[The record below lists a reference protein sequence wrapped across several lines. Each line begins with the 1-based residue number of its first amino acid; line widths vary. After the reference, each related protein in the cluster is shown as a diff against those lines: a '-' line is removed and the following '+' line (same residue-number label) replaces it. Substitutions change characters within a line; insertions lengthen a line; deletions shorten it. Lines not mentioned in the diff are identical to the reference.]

1 MTNGLVDQQFFARL
15 TVANEQFGA
24 GLPAMLERLAA
35 SSAAFD
41 PHHPASAL
49 AAELQA
55 QLHTMAGAAATFGFP
70 VLGQQLR
77 ALEQRLRMLMV
88 FETVGAD
95 AWRRWLGDLDALVA
109 WGRVNPRSPYYSE
122 DLVQ

>member
-1 MTNGLVDQQFFARL
+1 MSGPVDQQFFARL

-24 GLPAMLERLAA
+24 GLPAMLERLVAT
-35 SSAAFD
+35 SAAFD
-41 PHHPASAL
+41 PQQPAPAL

-55 QLHTMAGAAATFGFP
+55 QLHTMAGSAATFGFP

-88 FETVGAD
+88 FEAVGAD
-95 AWRRWLGDLDALVA
+95 AWRNWIGDLDALVA
-109 WGRVNPRSPYYSE
+109 WGRVNPRSPYYGE

>member
-1 MTNGLVDQQFFARL
+1 MNRSLDQQFFARL
-15 TVANEQFGA
+15 TDANDQFGA
-24 GLPAMLERLAA
+24 GLPAMLARLAA
-35 SSAAFD
+35 TSAAFD
-41 PHHPASAL
+41 PHQPATAL

-77 ALEQRLRMLMV
+77 ALEQRLRVLMV

-95 AWRRWLGDLDALVA
+95 DWRRWFGDLDALVA

-122 DLVQ
+122 DMVQ

>member
-1 MTNGLVDQQFFARL
+1 MNGSVDQQFFARL

-35 SSAAFD
+35 TSAAFD
-41 PHHPASAL
+41 PHQPAPAL
-49 AAELQA
+49 AVELQA

-95 AWRRWLGDLDALVA
+95 AWSRWLGDLDALVA

>member
-1 MTNGLVDQQFFARL
+1 MSGPVDQQFFARL

-24 GLPAMLERLAA
+24 RLPAMLERLVAT
-35 SSAAFD
+35 SAAFD
-41 PHHPASAL
+41 PQQPAPAL

-55 QLHTMAGAAATFGFP
+55 QLHMMAGSAATFGFP

-88 FETVGAD
+88 FEAVGAD
-95 AWRRWLGDLDALVA
+95 AWRNWIGDLDALVA
-109 WGRVNPRSPYYSE
+109 WGRVNPRSPYYGE

>member
-1 MTNGLVDQQFFARL
+1 MTNQLDQQFFARL
-15 TVANEQFGA
+15 TGANDQFGA

-35 SSAAFD
+35 RSAAFD
-41 PHHPASAL
+41 PQQPATAL

-55 QLHTMAGAAATFGFP
+55 QLHTMAGSAATFGFP

-88 FETVGAD
+88 FDSVGAD
-95 AWRRWLGDLDALVA
+95 DWRQWFDDLDALVA
-109 WGRVNPRSPYYSE
+109 WGRVNPRSPYYGE
-122 DLVQ
+122 TTVQ